1 MPLATQTVADAIV
14 ARLSGATDAADRVY
28 SDHPWPFAESEL
40 PAWRVEVFEEPSQGA
55 MLSGDTNEYRPRIVV
70 SGVVR
75 ATDAVDAEL
84 NALVADALPALF
96 AAPIPYGLELDGE
109 IERAHATEDAA
120 AVGRV
125 SLPLRALYFAALT
138 APETILS

>member
-40 PAWRVEVFEEPSQGA
+40 PAWRVEVQGA